1 MSISRKLIDDVDY
14 NTIRSKI
21 ASVMGV
27 GNIDP
32 NTNEVDPTYGY
43 GQTVIS
49 SPVSPGDTITKIQ
62 WDALRFD
69 LLNARIHQDGVAPSI
84 IEAVRGQ
91 AIRFGVANPNPQYDL
106 QSTTAISN
114 RFNLGAGQFMVEA
127 ASNGPSTVSPVSR
140 ITAWN
145 NQVTC
150 TVRVNFTN
158 ADHSR
163 YFFNSGSKIRLT
175 SSRTGGA
182 ATAQNTNWSTLL
194 TNVGIVEFG
203 AVSTVPGRPNFY
215 SLTSSYQTLI
225 AQSGSSYYSG
235 NSFSIQVKRNSSIQ
249 IEFLVTWSDQYT
261 DRYPA
266 TPPFDTVDGTLT
278 LSIDEVRASGTL
290 LPLAQDAVRIGVPTP
305 GNFSIVRPSFVIS
318 SISGS

>member
-14 NTIRSKI
+14 NDIRSKI
-21 ASVMGV
+21 TSVMGI

-32 NTNEVDPTYGY
+32 ATNQVDPTYGY

-49 SPVSPGDTITKIQ
+49 SPVAEGDMITKIQ

-69 LLNARIHQDGVAPSI
+69 LLNARIHQDGVEPSI

-91 AIRFGVANPNPQYDL
+91 PIRFGVANPNLQYDL
-106 QSTTAISN
+106 QSMTAISN
-114 RFNLGAGQFMVEA
+114 RFKLGAGQFVINA
-127 ASNGPSTVSPVSR
+127 ASNGSSTVSPVSR
-140 ITAWN
+140 TTAWS
-145 NQVTC
+145 NQVSC
-150 TVRVNFTN
+150 TVTVNFSDVN
-158 ADHSR
+158 HPR
-163 YFFNSGSKIRLT
+163 YFFNSGSKIRLA

-194 TNVGIVEFG
+194 NTIGIVEFG
-203 AVSTVPGRPNFY
+203 AVSTSPGRPNFY
-215 SLTSSYQTLI
+215 SLTSTYQNLI
-225 AQSGSSYYSG
+225 NQSGSSYYSG
-235 NSFSIQVKRNSSIQ
+235 NSFSIQVRSNSPVQIQ
-249 IEFLVTWSDQYT
+249 FLVTWSDQYT
-261 DRYPA
+261 DRFPA

-278 LSIDEVRASGTL
+278 LTIDEVRAFGIL
-290 LPLAQDAVRIGVPTP
+290 LPTAQDAVRIGVPTP